1 MGTTRNENGEIFKFT
16 ESREIRFKNLKVES
30 DRKKSGKSWIKGAA
44 FYAMLLTLSFSMW
57 QCANDDFEGETVGV
71 CPKVV
76 LTDPVDGAINV
87 ATDQTIAASFNEKM
101 DPQTINESTFLLK
114 QGSTLIAG
122 TVTFSDS
129 TAYFDP
135 KARLAANTIYTATI
149 TTGSRDLD
157 GNALI
162 KDSVWSFN
170 TGDLPGFQVNLS
182 SNPLIGGSTIGAGIF
197 TLGTSTMITAESNP
211 GYEFVNWTENGNEV
225 SIDESFTFVVE
236 STRTLVANF
245 NALPGFYAILSSNP
259 LTGGTTS
266 GGGFYAPGATVL
278 IKAEINPGYEFV
290 NWTEGENVVTTD
302 ESFTYIIGSTR
313 TFVAN
318 FNALP
323 VNNPNG
329 VNLGSAA
336 AFAVLGGSGI
346 SNTGVNTSIT
356 GDAGSFPTA
365 TMNGILS
372 GNVNGIFYVQADPI
386 VGLAKTD
393 LTTAYNDAQGRS
405 LNAISLPGQ
414 IGGLTLAP
422 GLYVNSISSGISGT
436 GKNGILT
443 LDAGGNADA
452 VWIFKMG
459 STLVT
464 DAGTTIVLAGNA
476 QAKNIYWSV
485 GSSATLGTNSI
496 FYGNILADQSITL
509 TTGATLYGRA
519 LTRIGAVTLDNNIIV
534 KP

>member
-16 ESREIRFKNLKVES
+16 ESREIRFKNLKADS
-30 DRKKSGKSWIKGAA
+30 GRKKHGYSWIKGTA
-44 FYAMLLTLSFSMW
+44 FFAMLLALSFSMW
-57 QCANDDFEGETVGV
+57 QCDKDDFEGETVGI
-71 CPKVV
+71 CPEVI
-76 LTDPVDGAINV
+76 LTNPLNGAINV
-87 ATDQTIAASFNEKM
+87 STDQIVAATFNEKM

-114 QGSTLIAG
+114 QGTNLIAG
-122 TVTFSDS
+122 TVTYSDS
-129 TAYFDP
+129 TAYFEP
-135 KARLAANTIYTATI
+135 AARLAANTIYTATI
-149 TTGSRDLD
+149 TKDSRDFD
-157 GNALI
+157 GNFLV

-170 TGDLPGFQVNLS
+170 TGNLPGYQVNLS
-182 SNPLIGGSTIGAGIF
+182 SNPLIGGSTTGAGVY
-197 TLGTSTMITAESNP
+197 TLGSTVVILAESNP
-211 GYEFVNWTENGNEV
+211 GYEFVNWTEGGNEI
-225 SIDESFTFVVE
+225 STEESYTYVIE
-236 STRTLVANF
+236 SNRTLVANF
-245 NALPGFYAILSSNP
+245 NALPGFNVLLSSNP
-259 LTGGTTS
+259 LIGGTTS
-266 GGGFYAPGATVL
+266 GGGFYTTGSTVL
-278 IKAEINPGYEFV
+278 IKAVINPGYEFV
-290 NWTEGENVVTTD
+290 NWTEGGNVVSID
-302 ESFTYIIGSTR
+302 ESYTFIISSSKA
-313 TFVAN
+313 FVAN

-323 VNNPNG
+323 VVNPNG
-329 VNLGSAA
+329 IDLGSAA

-356 GDAGSFPTA
+356 GDVGSFPTA

-372 GNVNGIFYVQADPI
+372 GNVNGTLFTVADPI

-436 GKNGILT
+436 GTNGILT
-443 LDAGGNADA
+443 LDAGGNANA

-464 DAGTTIVLAGNA
+464 DAGTAVVLAGGA

-519 LTRIGAVTLDNNIIV
+519 LTRIGAVTLDNNIVV

>member
-16 ESREIRFKNLKVES
+16 ESREIRFKNLKVEYGP
-30 DRKKSGKSWIKGAA
+30 KKSGKSWIKGAA
-44 FYAMLLTLSFSMW
+44 FFAMLLSLSFSMW
-57 QCANDDFEGETVGV
+57 QCAKDDFEGETVGV
-71 CPKVV
+71 CPEVV
-76 LTDPVDGAINV
+76 LTNPLDGAINV
-87 ATDQTIAASFNEKM
+87 ATDQIIAASFNEKM

-114 QGSTLIAG
+114 QGSALIAG

-135 KARLAANTIYTATI
+135 AARLAANTIYTATI
-149 TTGSRDLD
+149 TTGTRDLD

-170 TGDLPGFQVNLS
+170 TGNLPGYQVTLS
-182 SNPLIGGSTIGAGIF
+182 SNPLIGGSTIGEGVY
-197 TLGTSTMITAESNP
+197 TLGTSVEISAESNP
-211 GYEFVNWTENGNEV
+211 GYVFVNWTEGGNEV
-225 SIDESFTFVVE
+225 SINESITFVVE
-236 STRTLVANF
+236 SNRTLVANF
-245 NALPGFYAILSSNP
+245 NALPGFYTMLSSNP
-259 LTGGTTS
+259 LIGGMTT
-266 GGGFYAPGATVL
+266 GGGFYAPGASVV
-278 IKAEINPGYEFV
+278 IEASVNPGYEFV
-290 NWTEGENVVTTD
+290 NWTEGGNVVSVN
-302 ESFTYIIGSTR
+302 ESYTYIIGSTR

-329 VNLGSAA
+329 VNLGSAGN
-336 AFAVLGGSGI
+336 FAVLGGSGI

-372 GNVNGIFYVQADPI
+372 GNVNGVLYIVADPI

-436 GKNGILT
+436 GKNAILT
-443 LDAGGNADA
+443 LDAGGNANA

-464 DAGTTIVLAGNA
+464 DAGTAVVLAGGA

-485 GSSATLGTNSI
+485 GTSATLGTNSI
-496 FYGNILADQSITL
+496 FYGNILADQSVTL